1 MNNLELTSILEV
13 AVFGLAIAQVL
24 TVLLTIRRERDIE
37 DLRKLVQEQRL
48 RLAEL
53 RAWLAG
59 RNASQTKRIASER
72 KPGAEPPAIVKASE
86 SAMPPEET
94 GQPHSPEDDVAR
106 ATKALEWKREVA
118 ARLQSSIKAQIAPT
132 RHVTGPAAE
141 DGFKWFKD
149 DPNEPREIVAALGI
163 ANGLAKTSHTE
174 VQDPSE
180 SLEMRPRAAHDEI
193 ERINRAVTRLKEDMD
208 NSGGGTRLSRTSPE

>member
-1 MNNLELTSILEV
+1 MWPKRSAGGRMNNLELTSILEV

-24 TVLLTIRRERDIE
+24 TVLLTMRRERDIE
-37 DLRKLVQEQRL
+37 DLRELVEEQRL

-59 RNASQTKRIASER
+59 RNASQTKKIASER
-72 KPGAEPPAIVKASE
+72 KPDAEPPIIVKASE
-86 SAMPPEET
+86 SAMPLEET

-132 RHVTGPAAE
+132 RQVARPA
-141 DGFKWFKD
+141 
-149 DPNEPREIVAALGI
+149 
-163 ANGLAKTSHTE
+163 
-174 VQDPSE
+174 
-180 SLEMRPRAAHDEI
+180 
-193 ERINRAVTRLKEDMD
+193 
-208 NSGGGTRLSRTSPE
+208 